1 MIPKLKSRTVKI
13 MFTGLVEH
21 IGTVLQVTEKDTTAS
36 GGDGV
41 SMVIGDCSKILEDV
55 QLGDSI
61 CTNGVC
67 LTVTEFD
74 MARSQFKVGISPE
87 TLRRS
92 DLGELK
98 PGSKV
103 NLERAVKADVRMG
116 GHVVQGH
123 VDTIAT
129 IVNRR
134 GDGNAINFTFKLRD
148 SQYGKYIVEK
158 GFIAIDG
165 TSLTVT
171 DVDHEQSEFSISM
184 VSYTQEKVIMPLKNS
199 GDSVN
204 IEVDL
209 TGKLIEK
216 QIELSL
222 LSYIK
227 DETSPLSTLIGKL
240 VEKKVDDVLK
250 RN

>member
-1 MIPKLKSRTVKI
+1 M
-13 MFTGLVEH
+13 
-21 IGTVLQVTEKDTTAS
+21 
-36 GGDGV
+36 
-41 SMVIGDCSKILEDV
+41 
-55 QLGDSI
+55 
-61 CTNGVC
+61 
-67 LTVTEFD
+67 
-74 MARSQFKVGISPE
+74 
-87 TLRRS
+87 
-92 DLGELK
+92 
-98 PGSKV
+98 
-103 NLERAVKADVRMG
+103 
-116 GHVVQGH
+116 
-123 VDTIAT
+123 
-129 IVNRR
+129 
-134 GDGNAINFTFKLRD
+134 
-148 SQYGKYIVEK
+148 EK

-171 DVDHEQSEFSISM
+171 DVDHEQSEFSILM